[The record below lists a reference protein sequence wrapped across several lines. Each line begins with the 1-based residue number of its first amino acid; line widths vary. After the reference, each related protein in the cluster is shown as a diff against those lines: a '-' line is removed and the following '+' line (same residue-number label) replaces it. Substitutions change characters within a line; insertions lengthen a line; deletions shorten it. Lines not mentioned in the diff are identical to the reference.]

1 MDETAEEYEQ
11 LIEVGVDGRHTLG
24 TQGHVERQESRA
36 LASSL
41 WQRALRMT
49 TKIQQSGTK
58 VRPTARQINIH
69 VRRLPQTAR
78 NTVDDAPLR
87 ATTEDQLNVE
97 NNLFLAESRRTH
109 TCGDECR

>member
-1 MDETAEEYEQ
+1 MPLARALMDETAEEYEQ

-69 VRRLPQTAR
+69 VRRLPQTAFCK
-78 NTVDDAPLR
+78 TVDDAPHR
-87 ATTEDQLNVE
+87 ATTDDQLNVE
-97 NNLFLAESRRTH
+97 NNPFLE
-109 TCGDECR
+109 